1 MDRKIVIAATVIACF
16 VVACVT
22 ALSLMDKKT
31 GDILTVVSLVVV
43 PLLIGFGAIKIN
55 EAKQEAAAGRR
66 ETQAVH
72 QVVNGNT
79 NKLQTMLEATMAKAD
94 ERAAKQDER
103 FELLMTTFIS
113 HMSKGDG

>member
-1 MDRKIVIAATVIACF
+1 MDRRIVVAATVIACF

-22 ALSLMDKKT
+22 ALALMDKKT

-55 EAKQEAAAGRR
+55 EAKQEAVAGRR

-72 QVVNGNT
+72 QIVNGNT
-79 NKLQTMLEATMAKAD
+79 SQLQNMLKDNMIKAD

-103 FELLMTTFIS
+103 FEQLMQAMLTN
-113 HMSKGDG
+113 MGKKDG

>member
-1 MDRKIVIAATVIACF
+1 MDRRIVIAATVIACF

-22 ALSLMDKKT
+22 ALSLMSKPT

-66 ETQAVH
+66 ETQEVH
-72 QVVNGNT
+72 RVVNGNT
-79 NKLQTMLEATMAKAD
+79 SQLQAMLKDSMHKAD
-94 ERAAKQDER
+94 ERARKQDER
-103 FELLMTTFIS
+103 FEVLMTTLLT